1 MSRQPKYPDVEVQLS
16 GEDGNA
22 LAIAGRVSKGLR
34 RAGVSGHEI
43 EKFID
48 EALSGD
54 YDHVIQTCMRWVTV
68 L

>member
-1 MSRQPKYPDVEVQLS
+1 MPLYPDITLQLS

-22 LAIAGRVSKGLR
+22 LSILGCAR
-34 RAGVSGHEI
+34 RAATEAGLSLE
-43 EKFID
+43 ERDKFQQ

-54 YDHVIQTCMRWVTV
+54 YDHLLQTCMKWFAV